1 MLHALIHQPRRLNTL
16 RQVIKAANAD
26 VFLPSSYTSD
36 AMLFMCTAKDL
47 DYNPKLLVAQNAG

>member
-1 MLHALIHQPRRLNTL
+1 MAGLTLLRHRRKPR
-16 RQVIKAANAD
+16 
-26 VFLPSSYTSD
+26 SD